1 MKSLAQLNQQIV
13 RCRKCPRL
21 VKHREAVA
29 ANPPARHLG
38 EKYWAR
44 PVPGFGDPQ
53 ALIYIAGLAPAA
65 NGGNRTGRIFTG
77 DRSGDWLYSALY
89 SVGLA
94 NRAESTSRN
103 DGMKLRGVY
112 IGAAVRCAPPDN
124 KPLLEEFENC
134 RPYLT
139 REYELLPRARVLI
152 ALGSIAYQ
160 TLKKVLRNKSHSL
173 LKFRFPPF
181 KHGLQVELPNGQI
194 LLCSYHPSQQNTF
207 TGKLTRPMFLSVF
220 QKAVGLTAN
229 SPTRQLSG

>member
-1 MKSLAQLNQQIV
+1 MTSLKKLNQHIA

-29 ANPPARHLG
+29 AHPPARHQG
-38 EKYWAR
+38 EKYWGR

-53 ALIYIAGLAPAA
+53 ASIYIVGLAPAA

-77 DRSGDWLYSALY
+77 DRSGDWLYSALHA
-89 SVGLA
+89 VGLA
-94 NRAESTSRN
+94 NQPESVSRN
-103 DGMKLRGVY
+103 DGLKLQRVY

-124 KPLLEEFENC
+124 KPLLDEFENC
-134 RPYLT
+134 RPYLA
-139 REYELLPRARVLI
+139 REYELLPQARVLI

-160 TLKKVLRNKSHSL
+160 SLKKVLRQKSDSL

-181 KHGLQVELPNGQI
+181 KHGLQVELPNGQT

-220 QKAVGLTAN
+220 RNAVALT
-229 SPTRQLSG
+229 GV